1 MCTDDVENTFSPTGE
16 VFDAEGPLMG
26 DPFSSQVAFLTN
38 NSRCLDEVAT
48 TLRYHHYYIWK
59 SQTIREG
66 GTESNGSST

>member
-1 MCTDDVENTFSPTGE
+1 MYINAAENTFSPTGE

-48 TLRYHHYYIWK
+48 TLRYHHYYI
-59 SQTIREG
+59 
-66 GTESNGSST
+66 